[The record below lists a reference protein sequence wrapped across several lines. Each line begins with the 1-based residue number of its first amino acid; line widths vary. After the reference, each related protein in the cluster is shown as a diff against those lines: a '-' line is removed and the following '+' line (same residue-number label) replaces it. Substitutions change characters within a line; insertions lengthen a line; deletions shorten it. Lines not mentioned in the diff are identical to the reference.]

1 MVRYEDK
8 FFIFDHPEPI
18 TWKYPIKIV
27 LSKMLDPFY
36 KLVMDLSGR
45 KATDDKKYKVSIC
58 AIFRDE
64 ALYLREWIEFHKI
77 VGVDHFYLY
86 NNFSEDAYQEVLRP
100 YVENGDVTLTEWPY
114 PQGQM
119 SAYRD
124 CVERYRDETQWI
136 GFIDIDEFVVPKKT
150 DTIYE
155 FLKPFSRRA
164 AVLIYWKFFGSSG
177 FLERDPAGLVTED
190 FTVSWPK
197 YTDIGKCFYN
207 TNFEFATATP
217 KNKVMHHLCYCAT
230 NGIVLPPVNLFDQCI
245 LFGRH
250 WVNNKEFPVQ
260 INHYHTKS
268 WLEYKEKRKKGDV
281 FFKQNSHTAQTFD
294 RHDMKCIASDYSA
307 YRYLIKL
314 KLKIIGEDLE

>member
-8 FFIFDHPEPI
+8 FFIFDNPQPI
-18 TWKYPIKIV
+18 NWKYPIKIM
-27 LSKMLDPFY
+27 LSRVLDPFY
-36 KLVMDLSGR
+36 KLIMDLSGR
-45 KATDDKKYKVSIC
+45 KATYDKKYKVSIC

-64 ALYLREWIEFHKI
+64 APYLREWIEFHKI

-86 NNFSEDAYQEVLRP
+86 NNFSTDAYQEVLRP
-100 YVENGDVTLTEWPY
+100 YIENGDVTLTEWPY

-124 CVERYRDETQWI
+124 CIERYREETQWI
-136 GFIDIDEFVVPKKT
+136 GFIDIDEFVVPKKM

-164 AVLIYWKFFGSSG
+164 AVLIYWRFFGSSG
-177 FLERDPAGLVTED
+177 FLERDTARLVTED

-207 TNFEFATATP
+207 TNFEIRKDFP
-217 KNKVMHHLCYCAT
+217 GDMHLLYGKYKKVT
-230 NGIVLPPVNLFDQCI
+230 LPPVNLFGKSV

-250 WVNNKEFPVQ
+250 WTVHADFPIQ
-260 INHYHTKS
+260 INHYYTKS
-268 WLEYKEKRKKGDV
+268 WEEYQNKKKRGDAFFEINQHIDNAFYYHNKKAISTD
-281 FFKQNSHTAQTFD
+281 F
-294 RHDMKCIASDYSA
+294 YA
-307 YRYLIKL
+307 YKYLIQL
-314 KLKIIGEDLE
+314 KKVVS

>member
-8 FFIFDHPEPI
+8 FFVFDNPQPI
-18 TWKYPIKIV
+18 NWKYPIKIV
-27 LSKMLDPFY
+27 LSKLLDPFY

-45 KATDDKKYKVSIC
+45 KATYDKKYRVSIC

-64 ALYLREWIEFHKI
+64 APYLREWIEFHKI

-86 NNFSEDAYQEVLRP
+86 NNFSADDYQEVLRP
-100 YVENGDVTLTEWPY
+100 YIENGDVTLTEWPY
-114 PQGQM
+114 LQGQM

-124 CVERYRDETQWI
+124 CIERYREETQWI
-136 GFIDIDEFVVPKKT
+136 GFIDIDEFVVPKKM

-177 FLERDPAGLVTED
+177 FLERNIDRLVTED

-207 TNFEFATATP
+207 TGFAFAAAAS
-217 KNKVMHHLCYCAT
+217 KNKVMHHLCYCAV
-230 NGIVLPPVNLFDQCI
+230 NGVILPPVNLFDRCV

-250 WVNNKEFPVQ
+250 WAMHEDFPIQ
-260 INHYHTKS
+260 INHYYTKS
-268 WLEYKEKRKKGDV
+268 WKEYQVKKQRKSVYHKYNTHTNDA
-281 FFKQNSHTAQTFD
+281 FFEHE
-294 RHDMKCIASDYSA
+294 MKCWDTDHSA
-307 YRYLIKL
+307 YKYLIKL
-314 KLKIIGEDLE
+314 KIKMGKE

>member
-1 MVRYEDK
+1 MTPKENK
-8 FFIFDHPEPI
+8 IFIFDHPQPLN
-18 TWKYPIKIV
+18 WKYPIKIV
-27 LSKMLDPFY
+27 LSKLLDPFY

-45 KATDDKKYKVSIC
+45 KATYDKKYKVSIC

-64 ALYLREWIEFHKI
+64 APYLREWIEFHKI

-86 NNFSEDAYQEVLRP
+86 NNFSADDYQEVLRP
-100 YVENGDVTLTEWPY
+100 YIENGDVTLTEWPY

-124 CVERYRDETQWI
+124 CIERYREETQWI
-136 GFIDIDEFVVPKKT
+136 GFIDIDEFVVPKKM

-177 FLERDPAGLVTED
+177 FLERDTTGLVTED

-197 YTDIGKCFYN
+197 YTNIGKCFYN
-207 TNFEFATATP
+207 TGFAFAAAAS
-217 KNKVMHHLCYCAT
+217 KNKVMHHLCYCAV
-230 NGIVLPPVNLFDQCI
+230 NGVILPPVNLFDRCV

-250 WVNNKEFPVQ
+250 WAMHEDFPIQ
-260 INHYHTKS
+260 INHYYTKS
-268 WLEYKEKRKKGDV
+268 WQEYQVKKQRKSVYHKYNTHTNNA
-281 FFKQNSHTAQTFD
+281 FFEHE
-294 RHDMKCIASDYSA
+294 MKCRDTDHSA
-307 YRYLIKL
+307 YKYLIKL
-314 KLKIIGEDLE
+314 KMGKE